1 MARYRFDIIYTT
13 SKRAQ
18 HEIEA
23 ESEGE
28 ARRKA
33 MLWFV
38 DQDTNNWSDCGDA
51 DIDVDVEEVGK

>member
-1 MARYRFDIIYTT
+1 MAKYRFDIIYTT
-13 SKRAQ
+13 SKRSK

-28 ARRKA
+28 ARWKA

-51 DIDVDVEEVGK
+51 DIDVDVEKVED

>member
-1 MARYRFDIIYTT
+1 MAKYRFDIIYTT

-23 ESEGE
+23 DSEEE
-28 ARRKA
+28 ARWGA
-33 MLWFV
+33 MLWFAN
-38 DQDTNNWSDCGDA
+38 QDTGNWSDCGDA

>member
-1 MARYRFDIIYTT
+1 MAKYKFDIIYTT
-13 SKRAQ
+13 SKRAK

-33 MLWFV
+33 MLWFA
-38 DQDTNNWSDCGDA
+38 DQDTRNWSDCGDA
-51 DIDVDVEEVGK
+51 DIDVDVEKLED